1 MKKNALIV
9 TTVKAVKNHL
19 IGRLANMKKIQYT
32 ITFLG
37 EVEVP
42 DNTPDEDI
50 ESEIARDW
58 YEFGFDIEHA
68 ADVEWEEVR

>member
-1 MKKNALIV
+1 MAL
-9 TTVKAVKNHL
+9 HF
-19 IGRLANMKKIQYT
+19 IGRFTNMKKIQYT

-42 DNTPDEDI
+42 DNTSNEDI
-50 ESEIARDW
+50 KDEIARDW

-68 ADVEWEEVR
+68 NDIEWEEAQ

>member
-1 MKKNALIV
+1 
-9 TTVKAVKNHL
+9 
-19 IGRLANMKKIQYT
+19 MKKIQYT